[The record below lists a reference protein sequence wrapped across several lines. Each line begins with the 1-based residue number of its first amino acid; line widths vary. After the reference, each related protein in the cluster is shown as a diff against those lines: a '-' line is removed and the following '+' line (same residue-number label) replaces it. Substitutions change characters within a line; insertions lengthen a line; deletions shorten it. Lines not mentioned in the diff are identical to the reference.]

1 MRGAGR
7 AVRASQTGPC
17 RSLPLRLLGFTVAIV
32 ALAVMVPKIAPG
44 VVSALIEGSDA
55 VAARPSS
62 PAAAA
67 REAPAPQRET
77 LNSRRMILEADRLGH
92 FLVGASV
99 NGRDIE
105 AVVDT
110 GASTVALNAESA
122 RRLGIHPAQSA
133 YTAPISTANGIVAAA
148 PVTLDEVRVGGI
160 RVRNVAAVVVPD
172 GLLRVNLLGMSF
184 LSRLSKFEL
193 SGPRLVLYE

>member
-1 MRGAGR
+1 MRSAGR
-7 AVRASQTGPC
+7 AARASQTGPR
-17 RSLPLRLLGFTVAIV
+17 RSLPLRVLAFAVAVV
-32 ALAVMVPKIAPG
+32 ALAVMVPKLAPG
-44 VVSALIEGSDA
+44 VLSALMESRGA
-55 VAARPSS
+55 PSS
-62 PAAAA
+62 PAASA
-67 REAPAPQRET
+67 RQAPAPLRET

-105 AVVDT
+105 AMVDT

-122 RRLGIHPAQSA
+122 RRLGINPAPSA
-133 YTAPISTANGIVAAA
+133 FTAPISTANGVVAAA
-148 PVTLDEVRVGGI
+148 PVTLSEVRVGGI

-172 GLLRVNLLGMSF
+172 GLLQVNLLGMSF